1 MRLQTRMINVL
12 NPTTSNFNMEFF
24 DKCIPELD
32 YEVEIDQPEEC
43 KILIHGVNI
52 RFVNLLRKTVISRL
66 NTMAIDLV
74 EIEMNT
80 TALPDETIAHRL
92 GMVPI
97 KCQTLDDFEVFDTC
111 SCAGSGCEHCSVSFT
126 LDVRGTSLEKRKI
139 TSDDIHF
146 SDSNCSVIS
155 GPPFTLFYLHYGE
168 RIFLTGKVQKATG
181 KRHVKWCPV
190 SGVFFKSVD
199 KTTFSFHFESTGHL
213 TNAEIIEQTLARLRE

>member
-1 MRLQTRMINVL
+1 MINVL

-24 DKCIPELD
+24 DKSIPELD

-43 KILIHGVNI
+43 KILIHGVNVG
-52 RFVNLLRKTVISRL
+52 FVNLLRKTVMSRL
-66 NTMAIDLV
+66 YTMAIDLV

-97 KCQTLDDFEVFDTC
+97 TSQTLDDFEVFDAC
-111 SCAGSGCEHCSVSFT
+111 RCGGIGCERCSVSFT
-126 LDVRGTSLEKRKI
+126 LNVQGKSLHKQKV
-139 TSDDIHF
+139 TSDDIRF
-146 SDSNCSVIS
+146 SGSSCSVIS

-190 SGVFFKSVD
+190 SGVVFKPVD
-199 KTTFSFHFESTGHL
+199 KTTFSFHFESAGHL
-213 TNAEIIEQTLARLRE
+213 TNTEIIEQTLARLRE